1 MSRALSM
8 SADAIMLDSMASISI
23 FGGNTKNQRGVTN
36 HSKSCPG
43 PVSTSPP
50 TTTITTS
57 QQPAVADELPEALPV
72 DVSVD
77 FVTLVATL
85 GTSGLYRVHPA
96 WKELMMRV
104 SIRLLRLFDD
114 TARSVEAQAAFLL
127 LPAIIKRL
135 SRGRKAVP
143 WLKTVAASNAPS
155 KAIIEEAQS
164 LASSSKSPSRRHRES
179 GFQINIRN
187 RSEELFRDGQLKAL
201 LRMIT
206 EDGQDGHRGNHP
218 TPSQHQT
225 ILRALHPD
233 SDPNETWDIPIE
245 LPDISGVPTFTND
258 TIRELLEGLPK
269 DKAKGVSGWSYGA
282 IRSIF
287 LCEEGGEDGV
297 TALRKMLSDM
307 VKGDTNTYR
316 PLAIGDPFYR
326 ILGKLVTKLVQ
337 KECEEKLSPIQLGCG
352 VSGGSD
358 KLGMIAQLALGES
371 PETCVVSLDI
381 ANAFGNISRKDVFS
395 NLDGPFK
402 WLRSLFIWA
411 YGKPVTLFNSKGVE
425 VFKATEGLMQ
435 GDSLSSMFFCLAFQP
450 VLQKIQDA
458 LNHMHTLPADRGI
471 NGYYGQLMAFIDD
484 VNLIVHCNKV
494 DLAIQAAENAL
505 REHGLP
511 LNTQKTII
519 IKGSHP
525 TVNYSGAKPT
535 CSTAKIVGIPVGHSA
550 DGRKA
555 ILDKTKGRVQRE
567 LDALRKA
574 NVI

>member
-1 MSRALSM
+1 MNNSYTGISQTVI
-8 SADAIMLDSMASISI
+8 SHAIQGIAFQPMREIM
-23 FGGNTKNQRGVTN
+23 GNILPTHGKTKNLNDNMLSPSVVATRSQRRSVKQLYLTSAAGYLKVAVIIIKDRSIQRLELHQLSNQEGYDLWLIYSPKIAAESNYEVIVTRHGSTRQEAN
-36 HSKSCPG
+36 L
-43 PVSTSPP
+43 PVS
-50 TTTITTS
+50 
-57 QQPAVADELPEALPV
+57 
-72 DVSVD
+72 
-77 FVTLVATL
+77 
-85 GTSGLYRVHPA
+85 
-96 WKELMMRV
+96 
-104 SIRLLRLFDD
+104 
-114 TARSVEAQAAFLL
+114 
-127 LPAIIKRL
+127 
-135 SRGRKAVP
+135 
-143 WLKTVAASNAPS
+143 N
-155 KAIIEEAQS
+155 
-164 LASSSKSPSRRHRES
+164 
-179 GFQINIRN
+179 
-187 RSEELFRDGQLKAL
+187 
-201 LRMIT
+201 
-206 EDGQDGHRGNHP
+206 EDR
-218 TPSQHQT
+218 
-225 ILRALHPD
+225 
-233 SDPNETWDIPIE
+233 
-245 LPDISGVPTFTND
+245 
-258 TIRELLEGLPK
+258 
-269 DKAKGVSGWSYGA
+269 
-282 IRSIF
+282 
-287 LCEEGGEDGV
+287 
-297 TALRKMLSDM
+297 
-307 VKGDTNTYR
+307 DTNTYR

-326 ILGKLVTKLVQ
+326 ILGKLVAKLVQ
-337 KECEEKLSPIQLGCG
+337 KECEKKLSPIQLGCG

-358 KLGMIAQLALGES
+358 KLGRIAQLALGES